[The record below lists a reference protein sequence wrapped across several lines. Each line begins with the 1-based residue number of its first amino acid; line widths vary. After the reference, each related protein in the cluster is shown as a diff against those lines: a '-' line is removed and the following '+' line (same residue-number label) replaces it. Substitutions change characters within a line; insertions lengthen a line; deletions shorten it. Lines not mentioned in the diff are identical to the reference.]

1 MIYHILTFRTGAYI
15 IERKMVME
23 NKEHFGA
30 LTERMQAFRE
40 EVLDEKPYIDAERAL
55 LATEAYEQNKNQP
68 KVMQRALMLKN
79 ILANMSVYIEDRTLI
94 AGNQATKNCNAP
106 IFPEYTMK
114 FVIDELDKFEKR
126 DGDVFYI
133 TEETKEQ
140 LRSIAPFWE
149 NNNLRAK
156 GEALLPDEV
165 SVFME
170 TGVFGMEGKLNA
182 GDAHLAVNYGKMLS
196 EGLAG
201 YEQRTR
207 DLKASLDLTDP
218 ASIDKYVF
226 YKAVLIVID
235 AVRQFAA
242 RYAKLAEN
250 LAAKEPD
257 AKRKAELIEMA
268 RICAK
273 VPYEPA
279 ESFREAVQAVWFIQL
294 ILQIE
299 SNGHSLSY
307 GRFDQYMFPYYKKD
321 MDAGKIAQEEA
332 LELLTCLWI
341 KTLTVNKIRSQAH
354 TLSSAGSPMYQNVTI
369 GGQTT
374 DKKDAVNDLS
384 FLVLKSVAQTRLTQ
398 PNLTVRYHKNLNKA
412 FFDECVE
419 VMKLGFGMP
428 ALNNDEIIIPSF
440 IRWGVKEEDAYNY
453 SAIGCVE
460 TAVPGKWGY
469 RCTGMSYINFP
480 RVLLCAMNNGVD
492 MTSGKRFTK
501 GYGYFKDME
510 SYEELL
516 SAWDKTVRE
525 MTRYSVI
532 VENAIDK
539 ASERDVPDILC
550 SALTDD
556 CIGRGKTIKEGGAVY
571 DFISGLQVG
580 IANMAD
586 SLAAIKKLVFEEKK
600 LTTGELW
607 DAILDDFQSTES
619 KRIQDM
625 LIHEAPKY
633 GNDDDYVDNLVVEA
647 YDSYLDEIKKYPN
660 TRYQRGPIGG
670 IRYGGTSSISA
681 NVGQGVGTMA
691 TPDGR
696 HAHEPLAEG
705 CSPAHNADKN
715 GPTAVFKSVAKLPT
729 EKITG
734 GVLLNQKMTPQ
745 ILAKEENKQKL
756 EMLIATFFNRLH
768 GYHVQY
774 NIVSRETLLDAQAH
788 PEKHKDLIV
797 RVAGYSAFFN
807 VLSKATQDDII
818 GRTEQAL

>member
-1 MIYHILTFRTGAYI
+1 
-15 IERKMVME
+15 ME
-23 NKEHFGA
+23 NKAHFGS
-30 LTERMQAFRE
+30 LTGRMEAFRE
-40 EVLDEKPYIDAERAL
+40 EVLNEKPYIDAQRAI
-55 LATEAYEQNKNQP
+55 LATEAYKENLHQP
-68 KVMQRALMLKN
+68 RVMARANMLKK
-79 ILANMSVYIEDRTLI
+79 ILEGMTVYIEDKSLL
-94 AGNQATKNCNAP
+94 AGNQATKNRNAP
-106 IFPEYTMK
+106 VFPEYTME
-114 FVIDELDKFEKR
+114 FILNELDLFEQR

-133 TEETKEQ
+133 TEDTKRQ
-140 LRSIAPFWE
+140 LREVAPFWE
-149 NNNLRAK
+149 NNNLRAR

-182 GDAHLAVNYGKMLS
+182 GDAHLAVNYGRLLS
-196 EGLAG
+196 EGLQG
-201 YEQRTR
+201 YEKRAREQ
-207 DLKASLDLTDP
+207 KGALDLARPED
-218 ASIDKYVF
+218 IDKNIF
-226 YKAVLIVID
+226 YKAVLTVIE
-235 AVRQFAA
+235 AVHGFAL
-242 RYAKLAEN
+242 RYSKLAAQ
-250 LAAKEPD
+250 LAEKEQDP
-257 AKRKAELIEMA
+257 KRREELTEIS
-268 RICAK
+268 RICKK

-279 ESFREAVQAVWFIQL
+279 TSFKEAVQSVWFIQL

-307 GRFDQYMFPYYKKD
+307 GRFDQYMYPYYMKD
-321 MDAGKIAQEEA
+321 LQGGEITKEEA

-341 KTLTVNKIRSQAH
+341 KTLTVNKVRSQSH

-369 GGQTT
+369 GGQTVE
-374 DKKDAVNDLS
+374 KKDAVNGLS
-384 FLVLKSVAQTRLTQ
+384 FLVLQSVAQTRLTQ
-398 PNLTVRYHKNLNKA
+398 PNLTVRYHAGMDKH
-412 FFDECVE
+412 FFDECIE

-428 ALNNDEIIIPSF
+428 AFNNDEVIVPSF
-440 IRWGVKEEDAYNY
+440 INWGVKEEDAYNY

-492 MTSGKRFTK
+492 LTSGRRFTK
-501 GYGYFKDME
+501 GWGHFTDME
-510 SYEELL
+510 TYGDLL
-516 SAWDKTVRE
+516 KAWDRTVRE
-525 MTRYSVI
+525 MARYSVI

-550 SALTDD
+550 STLTDD

-580 IANMAD
+580 VANMAD
-586 SLAAIKKLVFEEKK
+586 SLAAIKKLVYEEKK
-600 LTTGELW
+600 VTRQQLW
-607 DAILDDFQSTES
+607 DALLDDFRSPENQ
-619 KRIQDM
+619 RIQQLLRDG
-625 LIHEAPKY
+625 APKY
-633 GNDDDYVDNLVVEA
+633 GNDDDYVDRLVVEA
-647 YDSYLDEIKKYPN
+647 YDSYLDEIRKYPN

-681 NVGQGVGTMA
+681 NVGQGMGTMA

-696 HAHEPLAEG
+696 NAYEPLAEG

-715 GPTAVFKSVAKLPT
+715 GPTAVLKSVSKLPT

-745 ILAKEENKQKL
+745 MLSTEENKQKL
-756 EMLIATFFNRLH
+756 EMLIRAFFNRLH

-774 NIVSRETLLDAQAH
+774 NIVSRETLLDAQKH

-807 VLSKATQDDII
+807 VLSKKTQDDII

>member
-1 MIYHILTFRTGAYI
+1 
-15 IERKMVME
+15 ME
-23 NKEHFGA
+23 NKEHFGT
-30 LTERMQAFRE
+30 LTERMKAFRE
-40 EVLDEKPYIDAERAL
+40 EVLDEKPYIDAERAI
-55 LATEAYEQNKNQP
+55 LATQAYKENLNQP
-68 KVMQRALMLKN
+68 RVVVRARMLKK
-79 ILANMSVYIEDRTLI
+79 ILENMSIYVEKKSLL

-106 IFPEYTMK
+106 IFPEYTME
-114 FVIDELDKFEKR
+114 FVLYELDLFEKR

-133 TEETKEQ
+133 TEETKQQ
-140 LRSIAPFWE
+140 LREIAPFWE
-149 NNNLRAK
+149 NNNLRAR

-182 GDAHLAVNYGKMLS
+182 GDAHLAVHYQRILS
-196 EGLAG
+196 DGLKG
-201 YEQRTR
+201 YEKRVR
-207 DLKASLDLTDP
+207 EKKASLDLTDP
-218 ASIDKYVF
+218 DSIDKYVF
-226 YKAVLIVID
+226 YNAVLTVLE
-235 AVRQFAA
+235 AVHTFAL
-242 RYAKLAEN
+242 RYSALAEE
-250 LAAKEPD
+250 LAQKESNVE
-257 AKRKAELIEMA
+257 RKAELMEIS

-279 ESFREAVQAVWFIQL
+279 GSFREAVQSVWFIQL

-307 GRFDQYMFPYYKKD
+307 GRFDQYMYPYYIKD
-321 MDAGKIAQEEA
+321 IREGKITEAQA

-341 KTLTVNKIRSQAH
+341 KTLTVNKVRSQAH

-374 DKKDAVNDLS
+374 EKKDAVNELS
-384 FLVLKSVAQTRLTQ
+384 FTVLKSVAQTRLTQ
-398 PNLTVRYHKNLNKA
+398 PNLTVRYHANINKQ
-412 FFDECVE
+412 FLDECVE

-428 ALNNDEIIIPSF
+428 ALNNDEVIIPSF
-440 IRWGVKEEDAYNY
+440 IAWGVKEEDAYNY

-492 MTSGKRFTK
+492 LTSQKRFTK
-501 GYGYFKDME
+501 GYGYFTEMQ
-510 SYEELL
+510 SYGELL
-516 SAWDKTVRE
+516 AAWDKTVRE

-539 ASERDVPDILC
+539 ASERDVPDVLC
-550 SALTDD
+550 SALTED

-580 IANMAD
+580 IANMAN
-586 SLAAIKKLVFEEKK
+586 SLAAIKKLVYEEKK
-600 LTTGELW
+600 ITREQLW
-607 DAILDDFQSTES
+607 NAILDDFQSPENQ
-619 KRIQDM
+619 KIQEM
-625 LIHEAPKY
+625 LINEASKY
-633 GNDDDYVDNLVVEA
+633 GNDDDYADKLIVEA
-647 YDSYLDEIKKYPN
+647 YDSYIDEIRKYPN

-670 IRYGGTSSISA
+670 IRYAGTSSISA
-681 NVGQGVGTMA
+681 NVGQGMGTMA

-696 HAHEPLAEG
+696 NAYEPLAEG
-705 CSPAHNADKN
+705 CSPAHNTEKS
-715 GPTAVFKSVAKLPT
+715 GPTAVFKSVSKLPT

-745 ILAKEENKQKL
+745 MLSTEENKQKL
-756 EMLIATFFNRLH
+756 ELLIRTFFNRLH

-774 NIVSRETLLDAQAH
+774 NIVSKETLIDAQKH
-788 PEKHKDLIV
+788 PENHKDLIV

-807 VLSKATQDDII
+807 VLSKKTQDDII
-818 GRTEQAL
+818 GRTEQSL

>member
-1 MIYHILTFRTGAYI
+1 
-15 IERKMVME
+15 ME
-23 NKEHFGA
+23 NREHFGA

-40 EVLDEKPYIDAERAL
+40 AVLDEKPYIDAERAL
-55 LATEAYEQNKNQP
+55 LATEAYKAHQNQP
-68 KVMQRALMLKN
+68 NVMKRALMLQN
-79 ILANMSVYIEDRTLI
+79 ILEKMSIYIEDKTRI
-94 AGNQATKNCNAP
+94 VGNQATKNRNAP
-106 IFPEYTMK
+106 IFPEYTME
-114 FVIDELDKFEKR
+114 FVMKELDAFEKR

-133 TEETKEQ
+133 TEKTKEQ
-140 LRSIAPFWE
+140 LRSIAPFWD
-149 NNNLRAK
+149 NNNLRAR

-182 GDAHLAVNYGKMLS
+182 GDAHLAVNYGRLLS
-196 EGLAG
+196 DGLRG

-207 DLKASLDLTDP
+207 ERKDALDLTDP
-218 ASIDKYVF
+218 DSVDKYVF
-226 YKAVLIVID
+226 YKAVLIVIE
-235 AVRQFAA
+235 AVHRFAL
-242 RYAKLAEN
+242 RYAA
-250 LAAKEPD
+250 LAAELAQAEKD
-257 AKRKAELIEMA
+257 AGRRAELEEMS
-268 RICAK
+268 RICSK
-273 VPYEPA
+273 VPYEA
-279 ESFREAVQAVWFIQL
+279 ADSFPEAVQSVWFIQL
-294 ILQIE
+294 IVQIE

-307 GRFDQYMFPYYKKD
+307 GRFDQYMYPYYIKD
-321 MDAGKIAQEEA
+321 IQTGKITEA
-332 LELLTCLWI
+332 AAIELLTCLWI
-341 KTLTVNKIRSQAH
+341 KTMTINKVRSQSH

-369 GGQTT
+369 GGQTAE
-374 DKKDAVNDLS
+374 KKDAVNELS
-384 FLVLKSVAQTRLTQ
+384 FAVLRSVAQTRLTQ
-398 PNLTVRYHKNLNKA
+398 PNLTVRYHRNLNKA

-428 ALNNDEIIIPSF
+428 ALNNDEVIIPSF
-440 IRWGVKEEDAYNY
+440 MNWGVREEDAYNY

-460 TAVPGKWGY
+460 TAIPGKWGY

-480 RVLLCAMNNGVD
+480 RVLLCAMNDGVD
-492 MTSGKRFTK
+492 MTTGKRFTK
-501 GYGYFKDME
+501 GYGYFTEME
-510 SYEELL
+510 SYDQLL
-516 SAWDKTVRE
+516 AAWDQTVRE

-539 ASERDVPDILC
+539 ASERDVPDVLC

-586 SLAAIKKLVFEEKK
+586 SLAAIKKLVFEEKRI
-600 LTTGELW
+600 TARQLW
-607 DAILDDFQSTES
+607 DAILDDFTSPENQ
-619 KRIQDM
+619 RIQQ
-625 LIHEAPKY
+625 LLQAVPKY
-633 GNDDDYVDNLVVEA
+633 GNDDDSVDQLVVEA
-647 YDSYLDEIKKYPN
+647 YDSYLDEIRKYPN

-681 NVGQGVGTMA
+681 NVGQGMGTMA

-696 HAHEPLAEG
+696 KAHEPLAEG
-705 CSPAHNADKN
+705 CSPAHNSDKN

-734 GVLLNQKMTPQ
+734 GVLLNQKMTPMM
-745 ILAKEENKQKL
+745 LVSEENKQKL
-756 EMLIATFFNRLH
+756 ELLIATFFNRLH

-818 GRTEQAL
+818 GRTEQSLE